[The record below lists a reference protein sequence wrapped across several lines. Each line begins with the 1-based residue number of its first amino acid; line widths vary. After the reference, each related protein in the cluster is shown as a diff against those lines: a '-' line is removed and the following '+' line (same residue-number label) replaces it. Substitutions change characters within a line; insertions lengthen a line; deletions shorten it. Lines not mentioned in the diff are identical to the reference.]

1 MVTAQYPDGAV
12 IDEIQR
18 VPDLLSYIQ
27 VQVDENQQPGYYIVT
42 GSHSFEL
49 MNTISQSLASR
60 TALVKLLPFSFS
72 EAYNNT
78 KNLSLE
84 HVLYT
89 GFYPRIFNMGL
100 NPTEA
105 MSFYISTYVERG
117 LRMLI
122 NVKDLSRFGVF
133 LKLCAGRTGQVLN
146 LSSIGDD
153 CGVNHNTVK
162 SWIYILEASFI
173 IKLLQ
178 PYYKNF
184 NKRLIKAPKLYF
196 IDSGMAAF
204 LFDIQNEIQL
214 NTHPLKGALFEIF
227 IVSELLKKSFNQSK
241 IDNLYYFRDNRGS
254 EVDIILDHGHFFNQ
268 VEIKSSQ
275 TISSDFFRGLDY
287 LKRISRRVK
296 HSYLIY
302 GGNESRIQ
310 QGVSICGWKNI
321 GALEI
326 DKTI

>member
-1 MVTAQYPDGAV
+1 
-12 IDEIQR
+12 

-27 VQVDENQQPGYYIVT
+27 IEVDENQKPGSFIVT

-49 MNTISQSLASR
+49 MNTISQSLAGR
-60 TALVKLLPFSFS
+60 TALIKLLPFSFS
-72 EAYNNT
+72 EAYNKT
-78 KNLSLE
+78 EALSLE
-84 HVLYT
+84 NVLYT

-105 MSFYISTYVERG
+105 MSFYISTYVERD

-122 NVKDLSRFGVF
+122 NVKDLSRFEIF

-146 LSSIGDD
+146 LSSIGND

-162 SWIYILEASFI
+162 SWISILEASFI

-196 IDSGMAAF
+196 LDSGMAAF
-204 LFDIQNEIQL
+204 LLDIQNETQL
-214 NTHPLKGALFEIF
+214 KTHPLKGALFETF
-227 IVSELLKKSFNQSK
+227 VVSELLKKRFNRSK
-241 IDNLYYFRDNRGS
+241 IDNLYYFRDSKGN
-254 EVDIILDHGHFFNQ
+254 EVDVILDHGSFINQ
-268 VEIKSSQ
+268 VEIKSGQ
-275 TISSDFFRGLDY
+275 TISSDFFKGLDY
-287 LKRISRRVK
+287 FIKISQQVK
-296 HSYLIY
+296 YSYLIY

-310 QGVSICGWKNI
+310 QGVNIRGWKSI
-321 GALEI
+321 GELEI
-326 DKTI
+326 G